1 MRSLLEILAKYYHWL
16 IFIMLEV
23 VSFVLLF
30 QFNHYQSSVWLTTAN
45 VVVGRIDAWE
55 RSLLNYMT
63 LGQVNQQLT
72 RRNLYLEQNNEAL
85 TRQLMQLTH
94 DSTRTELLQAQ
105 RLQGVDLLPAEG
117 VTNSVLRKNNWMTVS
132 AGALDGV
139 QPEMGVVCGTGIVG
153 IVLITSDHYSIVTP
167 LLNGNSSVSCR
178 LRGSSYI
185 GFLRWD
191 GRSPLYCIL
200 DDIPRHARFKI
211 GDIVE
216 TSGHGSTFPAGLF
229 VGRVSAI
236 ENSDDGLSYRLRV
249 HLGMDFSRMQHVS
262 IVRQTFQQELRDL
275 GAKADSLNNEEQ

>member
-1 MRSLLEILAKYYHWL
+1 MRNLLDFLAKYYHWL
-16 IFIMLEV
+16 IFLLLEV

-30 QFNHYQSSVWLTTAN
+30 QFNHYQNSVWLTTAN
-45 VVVGRIDAWE
+45 TVVGHIDAWE
-55 RSLLNYMT
+55 RNLLDYMA
-63 LGQVNQQLT
+63 LGDANRQLT
-72 RRNLYLEQNNEAL
+72 QRNLFIEQNNAAL
-85 TRQLMQLTH
+85 MRQIQELTH

-105 RLQGVDLLPAEG
+105 RLQDVDLMPAEV

-132 AGALDGV
+132 AGSLDGV
-139 QPEMGVVCGTGIVG
+139 EPEMGVVCGTGIVG
-153 IVLITSDHYSIVTP
+153 IILAVSDHFSIVTP

-200 DDIPRHARFKI
+200 DDIPRHARFKV

-249 HLGMDFSRMQHVS
+249 HLGMDFSRMQRVC
-262 IVRQTFQQELRDL
+262 IVRQKFQQELRNL
-275 GAKADSLNNEEQ
+275 EAKADSLNNEEQ